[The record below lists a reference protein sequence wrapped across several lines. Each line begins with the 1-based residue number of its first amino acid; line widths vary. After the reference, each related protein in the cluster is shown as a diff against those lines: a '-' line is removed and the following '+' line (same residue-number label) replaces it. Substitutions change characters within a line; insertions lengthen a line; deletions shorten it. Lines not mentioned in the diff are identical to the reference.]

1 MTDSL
6 ANERLDELD
15 ALAQAATP
23 GKRHFQ
29 HWSSCALPS
38 GDYAE
43 SILFDESS
51 EEMTRGLSDAD
62 GEFIAAADPDTV
74 RALITM
80 ARRAEEAIS
89 GAQWVDEQLR
99 RSAGHVSNAEARV
112 KAAESERDEA
122 VHHAEIALARA
133 AAANEKLEQVRALH
147 HPVNIEPSGTICA
160 ECSNQMPNG
169 RYLPTTEWP
178 CPTVSTLDQTK
189 EGE

>member
-6 ANERLDELD
+6 PKERLDELD

-62 GEFIAAADPDTV
+62 GEFIAALDPDTV
-74 RALITM
+74 RALIERVKT
-80 ARRAEEAIS
+80 
-89 GAQWVDEQLR
+89 
-99 RSAGHVSNAEARV
+99 AEA
-112 KAAESERDEA
+112 ERD
-122 VHHAEIALARA
+122 ALAA
-133 AAANEKLEQVRALH
+133 KIEHVRAWAVESHDPLAH
-147 HPVNIEPSGTICA
+147 EGADSSQCLAII
-160 ECSNQMPNG
+160 
-169 RYLPTTEWP
+169 
-178 CPTVSTLDQTK
+178 DQTK